1 MENLTFT
8 TLKQLARG
16 LAEQFGSN
24 CEIVIHDLSEE
35 HIDNSIVHIEN
46 GHVTGNAFEGAAWPF
61 LFDGL
66 AKKSGRFERP
76 IRLPD

>member
-8 TLKQLARG
+8 TLKQLAQG

-46 GHVTGNAFEGAAWPF
+46 GHVTGRKLGGSR
-61 LFDGL
+61 GL

-76 IRLPD
+76 IRLPDKDR